1 MMVTGR
7 TYISETGKVF
17 IDHDISYIK
26 DIKWLIESE
35 HWADIKF
42 EIPQTHGS
50 IKGKQVDVV
59 ESFMLSFEN
68 VEAVEK
74 MINGLL
80 EVANLINE
88 REKETVQ

>member
-1 MMVTGR
+1 MR

-26 DIKWLIESE
+26 DIKWLIDNEY
-35 HWADIKF
+35 WADIKF

-74 MINGLL
+74 MINGLS
-80 EVANLINE
+80 EVANLMHKQQ
-88 REKETVQ
+88 KETAE

>member
-1 MMVTGR
+1 MCR
-7 TYISETGKVF
+7 TFIAETGTVY
-17 IDHDISYIK
+17 IDHNIPYIK
-26 DIKWLIESE
+26 DIQWIVESDY
-35 HWADIKF
+35 WADIKF